1 MKNSPKKR
9 SRVDDKT
16 QLLLKFNYV
25 SAFLSL
31 VFGLVCYFSLSITG
45 IIPVVF
51 IGYFVLNLINPIAF
65 RKHGSLVAM
74 AITTSLLSLLS
85 TLLITFNSGGIQS
98 PFIFVLGLIV
108 LAGYISTSVFGRIYL
123 SAIITV
129 IVLIFSLTVLAPSWI
144 VDTVPAES
152 KDFFSLM
159 SLLFSVYLLG
169 GIFGKNLLKTHHR
182 LKRTKR
188 KVETKIQEKETLLKE
203 VHHRV
208 KNNLQ
213 TISSLLSLQLRNID
227 DTAIKKM
234 LRSSQNRVIAM
245 AMIHE
250 MLYQREDNS
259 QIDYGNY
266 VQELVE
272 YLVRSIKGTSTN
284 IDIDIDIPNMKFNI
298 DTAIPLGLL
307 VNEAVTNTLK
317 YGLAQDSRGLIL
329 IKMRKSEQ
337 DDFILN
343 IGDNGVGFSKEI
355 THKNSNSLGL
365 KLINNLVR
373 QLQGSLIRDVS
384 KKGTHYI
391 IRFREISDQI
401 PSVS

>member
-1 MKNSPKKR
+1 M
-9 SRVDDKT
+9 
-16 QLLLKFNYV
+16 
-25 SAFLSL
+25 
-31 VFGLVCYFSLSITG
+31 
-45 IIPVVF
+45 
-51 IGYFVLNLINPIAF
+51 
-65 RKHGSLVAM
+65 AM
-74 AITTSLLSLLS
+74 AIITSLLSLLS
-85 TLLITFNSGGIQS
+85 TLLITFYSGGIQS

-129 IVLIFSLTVLAPSWI
+129 IVLIFLLTVVAPPWV
-144 VDTVPAES
+144 VDTVPDKS

-182 LKRTKR
+182 LNRTKR

-227 DTAIKKM
+227 DDAIKKM

-250 MLYQREDNS
+250 MLYLREDNS

-266 VQELVE
+266 VRELVE
-272 YLVRSIKGTSTN
+272 YLVRSVKGTSAN
-284 IDIDIDIPNMKFNI
+284 VSIDIDIPNMKFNI

-317 YGLAQDSRGLIL
+317 YGILNDSKGSIFIR
-329 IKMRKSEQ
+329 MRKSEQ

-355 THKNSNSLGL
+355 THKTSKSLGL
-365 KLINNLVR
+365 KLIHNLVR

-391 IRFREISDQI
+391 IRFREIREQI
-401 PSVS
+401 PVVS